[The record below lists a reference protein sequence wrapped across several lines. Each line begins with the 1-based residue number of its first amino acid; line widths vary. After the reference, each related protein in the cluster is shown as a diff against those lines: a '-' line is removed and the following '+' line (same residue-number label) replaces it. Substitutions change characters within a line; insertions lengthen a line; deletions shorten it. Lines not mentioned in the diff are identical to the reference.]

1 LAKAVITTGVGW
13 GVYRKLRGGDPTAND
28 RASAAEIAASVADP
42 SESLADLAD
51 DRASLEA
58 SFSVK
63 QSEDD
68 SLELQ
73 LRELGL
79 NDEDIEHVML
89 ERRKKRP
96 PPPGTKPFYGWSDKW
111 ADMFGLHVD

>member
-1 LAKAVITTGVGW
+1 MFYVVGN
-13 GVYRKLRGGDPTAND
+13 RQSQLRAQ
-28 RASAAEIAASVADP
+28 AQAEIAASDP

-89 ERRKKRP
+89 ECSLHGCLPHYRVRPWFRHGWRNDDATTYDEKR
-96 PPPGTKPFYGWSDKW
+96 WSS
-111 ADMFGLHVD
+111 FRS